1 MNDLYTEVFE
11 AGPQARVIE
20 LLIRF
25 YEQIFETESNFIDK
39 QKGLTSSLQS
49 QLLSEMAT
57 AATTSFAPKQS
68 ENDNAE
74 HKLQPELQ
82 LTPISTSYYHNS
94 ESGATGSSSQTSA
107 PSSANLTS
115 TSVSLSTPLSPPLTS
130 SPLLSSAENDP
141 TSEQASNENAQ
152 NFHCINSNSQLSSTT
167 LSTISVDNNDQLSA
181 GATQNNVKDN
191 NRNIFE
197 LCNIEHRGYESE
209 TQSSEPICH
218 LHNCSTSK
226 TFTFD

>member
-25 YEQIFETESNFIDK
+25 YEQLFETESNFIDEE
-39 QKGLTSSLQS
+39 KGFSMSSLQS
-49 QLLSEMAT
+49 QLTET
-57 AATTSFAPKQS
+57 TTTSFAPKQS
-68 ENDNAE
+68 ENDNVE
-74 HKLQPELQ
+74 YKLEPELQ
-82 LTPISTSYYHNS
+82 LQQLASIPTSPVYYPNS

-115 TSVSLSTPLSPPLTS
+115 TSVSLLTPLTPPLTS
-130 SPLLSSAENDP
+130 SPLSSTAENE
-141 TSEQASNENAQ
+141 SQAEKSNEITHQ
-152 NFHCINSNSQLSSTT
+152 NYFHCINYNNQLSS
-167 LSTISVDNNDQLSA
+167 STISSIPADNNEQLSA
-181 GATQNNVKDN
+181 NNAKD
-191 NRNIFE
+191 ISD
-197 LCNIEHRGYESE
+197 LYNIEHPNYKSE
-209 TQSSEPICH
+209 TKSSEPICH